1 VCGICLGLVGSFW
14 LGSWM
19 FGVVAGAS
27 MFFALN
33 TSAMMGVLLP
43 AFFSRIG
50 VDPAI
55 TAGPFITA
63 IQDVT
68 GLILYLGLAT
78 LFLPWIPR

>member
-1 VCGICLGLVGSFW
+1 
-14 LGSWM
+14 
-19 FGVVAGAS
+19 
-27 MFFALN
+27 LN

-43 AFFSRIG
+43 TFFNRIG

-68 GLILYLGLAT
+68 GLIIYLGLAT
-78 LFLPWIPR
+78 MILPWIPR